1 MICHLPYFY
10 SLFVCNCFAHEQT
23 FNMTELYLNLHF
35 KSVKVYVVFSVKYVF
50 SSNILKGIFCEGTL
64 IQ

>member
-1 MICHLPYFY
+1 
-10 SLFVCNCFAHEQT
+10 
-23 FNMTELYLNLHF
+23 MTELYLNLHL
-35 KSVKVYVVFSVKYVF
+35 KSVKEYVVFSVKYVF